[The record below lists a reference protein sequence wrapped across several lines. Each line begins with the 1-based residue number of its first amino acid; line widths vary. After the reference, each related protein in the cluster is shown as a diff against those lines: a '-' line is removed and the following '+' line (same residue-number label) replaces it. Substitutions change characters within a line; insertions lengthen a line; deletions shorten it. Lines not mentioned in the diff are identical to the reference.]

1 MSKLL
6 LKRAVG
12 EAIALALIAW
22 FAVGTI
28 RYPIE
33 STPTFCVECAL
44 IVIAFTAGLRLRS
57 FDRHRASIACMAFVV
72 ALPMIMYVV
81 TRSMSNAIATE
92 MAAMTSF
99 GCAGL
104 VMSVG
109 SLRLRS
115 ISLVVSG
122 FLTLFTVFISDAPYA
137 LLIGIGWITLCLW
150 HLIANHW
157 ERFSTCEVN
166 SVQHTMKFRP
176 LMVAGAVGLVVLG
189 TWAVRGR
196 LGEASPFGFG
206 FMPTSGGSQ
215 WSDPGARHG
224 IGSGDAAIAAQQ
236 QADSFG
242 AVDSE
247 FFLESTES
255 TLFDM
260 FSDSVGQPK
269 KRNVWERRQGMLSL
283 NVQEAHGRSSKS
295 EQGGSSF
302 STDRAPPE
310 RHSHLDDVRSKAA
323 IQWEGPTGIRL
334 AMNRYDTFDGVDWT
348 NQAELAVEK
357 MLPVISGQ
365 ERQQTWFF
373 DPATS
378 REFFD
383 GAANEIAVGRTKVIG
398 LKSQRIPLPM
408 MTSGVHIKEVIR
420 GDFFAIDQDGSFL
433 MPDRVAVPALTI
445 VHSASRKLMED
456 ELLDRLQDNCSL
468 ATQERWRPT
477 ELKKL
482 CQQWTNE
489 TGNKYQQLQS
499 IVDHLRAEFELD
511 STVDL
516 GEGELRLTDSQ
527 TEFPIETFLRT
538 KRGGQH
544 LFATTAALMARE
556 IGLES
561 RLVTGFYVRPS
572 AFDLGASHSNV
583 MPRDVHVWAEVKLDD
598 QHWFEIEPSPG
609 YLPPVYSP
617 SLWLRSKRYVAEN
630 WPLMLGGVLSLYLM
644 WRLRLIWLEW
654 ALMLVWWLSSWLPAQ
669 ARLRLAVRI
678 IETRAWLIGKSRPAG
693 QPTRDWLL
701 MMTGNDSTVEQ
712 GHQEILRSFCDLADR
727 ICFGNA
733 SSHHDI
739 QASQRQVL
747 RDLVRTFSAKRLALH
762 FTEVTQ

>member
-1 MSKLL
+1 MSKLRL
-6 LKRAVG
+6 ERAMG
-12 EAIALALIAW
+12 EAIALAIIAL
-22 FAVGTI
+22 FAVGTV

-33 STPTFCVECAL
+33 STVTFCIEYGL
-44 IVIAFTAGLRLRS
+44 IVIAFVAGLRLRS
-57 FDRHRASIACMAFVV
+57 LDRSRGSIACMAFCV
-72 ALPMIMYVV
+72 ALPAIMYVV
-81 TRSMSNAIATE
+81 TRSASNAIATE

-109 SLRLRS
+109 SWRLRS

-137 LLIGIGWITLCLW
+137 LFIGIGWITLCMW

-157 ERFSTCEVN
+157 ERFSTCEVK
-166 SVQHTMKFRP
+166 SVQRTMKFRP

-196 LGEASPFGFG
+196 LGEASPFEFG

-215 WSDPGARHG
+215 WSDPGARNG

-242 AVDSE
+242 AVDSD

-269 KRNVWERRQGMLSL
+269 KRAVWERRQGMFSL
-283 NVQEAHGRSSKS
+283 NVQEAHGRTSRS

-302 STDRAPPE
+302 STDRAPPQ

-334 AMNRYDTFDGVDWT
+334 AMNRYDAFDGVHWT
-348 NQAELAVEK
+348 NLADHAVEK
-357 MLPVISGQ
+357 MLPVISGE
-365 ERQQTWFF
+365 EREQTWFF
-373 DPATS
+373 DPKTS
-378 REFFD
+378 KEFFD
-383 GAANEIAVGRTKVIG
+383 GAANKISVGRTKVIG
-398 LKSQRIPLPM
+398 LKSTRIPLPM

-420 GDFFAIDQDGSFL
+420 ADFFAIDQDGSFY

-456 ELLDRLQDNCSL
+456 ELLASL
-468 ATQERWRPT
+468 RENSSQETREAWRPA

-482 CQQWTNE
+482 CRQWTSE
-489 TGNKYQQLQS
+489 TDNKYQQLQS
-499 IVDHLRAEFELD
+499 IVDHLRVDFELD
-511 STVDL
+511 PTVDL
-516 GEGELRLTDSQ
+516 GEGELKLADSQ

-544 LFATTAALMARE
+544 LFAMTAALMARE

-572 AFDLGASHSNV
+572 AFDIGASHSNV

-617 SLWLRSKRYVAEN
+617 SLWLRSQRYAAAN
-630 WPLMLGGVLSLYLM
+630 WPVLLGGVISLLVLYRF
-644 WRLRLIWLEW
+644 RLVWLEW
-654 ALMLVWWLSSWLPAQ
+654 ILMLVWWLSSWLQAQ
-669 ARLRLAVRI
+669 VRLRLAVRI
-678 IETRAWLIGKSRPAG
+678 IEARAWLVGKSRPSG

-701 MMTGNDSTVEQ
+701 TLTSKNSTVEQ
-712 GHQEILRSFCDLADR
+712 GHQEILRSFCDMADR

-733 SSHHDI
+733 VSHGDS